1 LSQDSNRFLQLLEKR
16 IDLMQSLANSLAIAN
31 SSLVTF
37 DLDNLE
43 SAINRQEQLS
53 LAIGSLNSEINQV
66 QTKFKCALQE
76 QARLGDSDAVASAG
90 NSIQATLDR
99 LAQIQATVRN
109 LNDTHLILLQK
120 SRRTVHALLNS
131 YQSFVSLYSNPHSNL
146 PADRALAAERI

>member
-37 DLDNLE
+37 D
-43 SAINRQEQLS
+43 